1 MELFSD
7 STNQFNFIQYA
18 IIIVFNLQKAI
29 QSELLKVINSASINT
44 KSYDQYQ

>member
-7 STNQFNFIQYA
+7 STNQFNFIQYT